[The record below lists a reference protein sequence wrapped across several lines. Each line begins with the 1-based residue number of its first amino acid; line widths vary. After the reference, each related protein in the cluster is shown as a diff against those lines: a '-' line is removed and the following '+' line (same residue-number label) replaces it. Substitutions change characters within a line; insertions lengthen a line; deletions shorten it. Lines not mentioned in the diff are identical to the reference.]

1 MLLNRSLR
9 ILTAVLLSLL
19 IYPVTSPAQ
28 NPVQSIPVPHSWI
41 DRDNVI
47 LLHTKGMKRHYFQ
60 YNIKKGTM
68 TEIDSPISPVSVPS
82 VSLKDG
88 DIYFY
93 DINKNERRVTNT
105 PSAEKNPTLS
115 PDYTS
120 VAFTRDN
127 DLYSIDIE
135 SGIETRYTYDGSELI
150 LNGWASWVYF
160 EEIFGRGGQY
170 RAFWWSPDS
179 KRIAFYR
186 FDDSLVPMFPIYNST
201 GKHGSII
208 RTRYPKAGDPNPE
221 VKLGFVA
228 KEGGEIVWAD
238 FNSKDDQYFG
248 TPYWSSNSATV
259 MVQWMDRE
267 QSNLVLYGVNSFEG
281 TKVPIYKE
289 YQQTWV
295 DWITDMKFGKHGFY
309 FVRDFE
315 LWEHIYYQSYD
326 GQKLERL
333 TDGMNWG
340 VKIISVDEQTNS
352 IHFTARREVS
362 VRNDIYK
369 LTWGSKGR
377 SVKRVSSGEFNYTMP
392 LLSPDKKHIIALA
405 SNLTTP
411 NKLVLLTVDGR
422 GVVKDGEFRLIA
434 DSKAENFDSLSLP
447 LPELIS
453 ITTPE
458 GFRLPGTIIYP
469 RNFDK
474 NRKYPVLISIYGGP
488 NSSNVMD
495 TWRNPS
501 KNNILWSQE
510 GVIQLSIDNRAS
522 GHCGKEGMNYIHR
535 NLGHY
540 ELQDYI
546 YWAKYLIS
554 LPYVNPD
561 KIGITGFSYGGTM
574 TALALT
580 EGAEYFKYG
589 IAGAGVYDWHL
600 YDTHYTERY
609 MDHPDN
615 NPDGYRESASTLKAH
630 KYTSEKGSLLYL
642 THGTGDDNV
651 HLQNTMQLIDALQKA
666 GKQFELMLYPGAM
679 HGYRGY
685 QGAHSDEA
693 TINFWRKT
701 LLDLGKG
708 CGQ

>member
-1 MLLNRSLR
+1 MVFSSFLKKSAAAL
-9 ILTAVLLSLL
+9 LL
-19 IYPVTSPAQ
+19 IVICTAASPAQ
-28 NPVQSIPVPHSWI
+28 SPVESIPLPHSWK
-41 DRDNVI
+41 DNDNIV
-47 LLHTKGMKRHYFQ
+47 LLHTKGMKRFYYE
-60 YNIKKGTM
+60 YNIKRGTM
-68 TEIDSPISPVSVPS
+68 AEIETPAAPQATPRVA
-82 VSLKDG
+82 LKSG
-88 DIYFY
+88 DIYYY
-93 DINKNERRVTNT
+93 DVNGNEKRVTNT
-105 PSAEKNPTLS
+105 PSDEKNPTLS

-135 SGIETRYTYDGSELI
+135 SGKEIRYTFDGSELI

-179 KRIAFYR
+179 KRLAFYR
-186 FDDSLVPMFPIYNST
+186 FDDSMVPMFPIYNSA
-201 GKHGSII
+201 GRHGSIV

-221 VKLGFVA
+221 VMLGFVA
-228 KEGGEIVWAD
+228 KEGGDIVWANFD
-238 FNSKDDQYFG
+238 SKDDQYFG

-267 QSNLVLYGVNSFEG
+267 QSNLILYGVNSFDG
-281 TKVPIYKE
+281 TKESIYKE
-289 YQQTWV
+289 YQQTWIN
-295 DWITDMKFGKHGFY
+295 WITDMKFGKYGFY

-326 GQKLERL
+326 GHKLERL

-340 VKIISVDEQTNS
+340 VKIVSVDEQTNT

-369 LTWGSKGR
+369 LTWGTKGK
-377 SVKRVSSGEFNYTMP
+377 SVKRISSGEFNYTMP
-392 LLSPDKKHIIALA
+392 LLSPDKKHIVALA
-405 SNLTTP
+405 SNLTAP
-411 NKLVLLTVDGR
+411 GKLVLMSSERR
-422 GVVKDGEFRLIA
+422 GVVEEGEFIVIA
-434 DSKAENFDSLSLP
+434 DSRAGNFDSLDLP
-447 LPELIS
+447 LPELIY

-458 GFRLPGTIIYP
+458 GFRLPGTITYP
-469 RNFDK
+469 KNFDK
-474 NRKYPVLISIYGGP
+474 SRRYPVIVNIYGGP
-488 NSSNVMD
+488 NSTYVMD
-495 TWRNPS
+495 TWRAPS
-501 KNNILWSQE
+501 KNNLLWASE
-510 GVIQLSIDNRAS
+510 GVIQLSVDNRAS
-522 GHCGKEGMNYIHR
+522 GHCGKEGINYIHR
-535 NLGHY
+535 NLGYY

-554 LPYVNPD
+554 LPFVNPE

-580 EGAEYFKYG
+580 EGAEYFRYG
-589 IAGAGVYDWHL
+589 VAGAGVYDWHL

-615 NPDGYRESASTLKAH
+615 NPDGYKKSSVLLMAD
-630 KYTSEKGSLLYL
+630 KYRSEKGSILYL
-642 THGTGDDNV
+642 THGTDDDNV

-666 GKQFELMLYPGAM
+666 GKQFELMLYPGAL

-685 QGAHSDEA
+685 QGSHSDEA
-693 TINFWRKT
+693 TIKFWRKT
-701 LLDLGKG
+701 LLDK
-708 CGQ
+708 